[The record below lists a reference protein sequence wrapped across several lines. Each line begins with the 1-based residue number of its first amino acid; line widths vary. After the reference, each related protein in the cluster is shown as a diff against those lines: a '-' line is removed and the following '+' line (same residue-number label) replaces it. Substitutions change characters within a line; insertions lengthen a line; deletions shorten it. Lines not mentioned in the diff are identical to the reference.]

1 MLTRR
6 TALAAAATL
15 PLAARQALAAQL
27 MASLNI
33 FVPAGPG
40 GGWDGLGR
48 AIELICRRIDL
59 VGAFQFENVAGAGGT
74 VGLPR
79 FLQSRRGR
87 PDSLLVAGAIMVG
100 AELANKTPVS
110 LKDTVPVACLTEE
123 AGVIA
128 VPRESEFTTIGQFAD
143 ALKANPQSVPVAG
156 AAGGSIDHVILCLLL
171 RALGRKP
178 AEANFAAF
186 AGGGPNQAALL
197 GGHVK
202 ASVSG
207 WGEFAEQIKAGR
219 IRALATSGTARI
231 DANVPTLV
239 ESGYDVV
246 LTNWRGVFGAPGINA
261 PAQAKLAE
269 VMTAMHASAAWKAL
283 LAERGWDDAF
293 RTGADFDAF
302 LKRDREAT
310 ESVLKELGLA

>member
-1 MLTRR
+1 MISRR
-6 TALAAAATL
+6 AAVATAALLPLANRPALAAPMMPVL
-15 PLAARQALAAQL
+15 H
-27 MASLNI
+27 I
-33 FVPAGPG
+33 FVPAAPG

-48 AIELICRRIDL
+48 AIEFVCRRTDL
-59 VGAFQFENVAGAGGT
+59 VGAFQFENVGGAGGT

-87 PDSLLVAGAIMVG
+87 ADSLLVAGAIMVG
-100 AELANKTPVS
+100 AELTNRTPVS
-110 LKDTVPVACLTEE
+110 LRDTLPVACLTEE
-123 AGVIA
+123 AGVIV
-128 VPRESEFTTIGQFAD
+128 VPRDSSFANIRGLAD

-156 AAGGSIDHVILCLLL
+156 AAGGSIDHIILCLLL
-171 RALGRKP
+171 RSLGRKP
-178 AEANFAAF
+178 TEANFAAF

-197 GGHVK
+197 GGHVM

-219 IRALATSGTARI
+219 VRALATTGTRRL
-231 DANVPTLV
+231 DPDVPTLA

-246 LTNWRGVFGAPGINA
+246 MTNWRGVFAA
-261 PAQAKLAE
+261 PAIQPAARAKLVE
-269 VMTAMHASAAWKAL
+269 VMTAMHASQAWQAL

-293 RTGADFDAF
+293 RTGAELDAF

-310 ESVLKELGLA
+310 EGVLKELGLA

>member
-6 TALAAAATL
+6 TALAATALL
-15 PLAARQALAAQL
+15 PLAARRALAAP
-27 MASLNI
+27 MMPSLHI
-33 FVPAGPG
+33 FVPAAPG

-48 AIELICRRIDL
+48 AIEFVCRKIDL
-59 VGAFQFENVAGAGGT
+59 VGAFQFENVGGAGGT

-87 PDSLLVAGAIMVG
+87 PDSLLVSGAIMVG
-100 AELANKTPVS
+100 AELTNKTPVS
-110 LKDTVPVACLTEE
+110 LKDTQPVACLTEE
-123 AGVIA
+123 AGVIV
-128 VPRESEFTTIGQFAD
+128 VPRESEFATIRQLAD

-156 AAGGSIDHVILCLLL
+156 AAGGSIDHIILCLLL
-171 RALGRKP
+171 RAVGRKP

-207 WGEFAEQIKAGR
+207 WGEFSEQIKSGR
-219 IRALATSGTARI
+219 VRALATSGATRV
-231 DANVPTLV
+231 DPNVPTLA

-246 LTNWRGVFGAPGINA
+246 LTNWRGVFGAPGIQ
-261 PAQAKLAE
+261 PAARAKLVE
-269 VMTAMHASAAWKAL
+269 TMTAMHASEAWKAL

-293 RTGADFDAF
+293 RTGAEFDTF
-302 LKRDREAT
+302 LQRDRTAT
-310 ESVLKELGLA
+310 EGVLKELGLA